1 MIPPEE
7 EVLGMVVEDH
17 GDTEVRGAGPNH
29 LEGMGQWDLWDL
41 LDQGDSREE
50 MDYPPPE
57 AHLLPRDWE
66 YPLYLMI
73 T

>member
-7 EVLGMVVEDH
+7 EVLEMVVEDH
-17 GDTEVRGAGPNH
+17 RDTEVRGAGLDH
-29 LEGMGQWDLWDL
+29 LEGIGQWDLWDL

-57 AHLLPRDWE
+57 AHLLPQD
-66 YPLYLMI
+66 
-73 T
+73 